1 MLFYDSVCTNSYIHC
16 FNCCAMNKLEQIDK
30 KVTEIK
36 SMLEN
41 FIDERNSTLVIDRRL
56 SMDEVAEVVG
66 GFFDVSLKMLRSDS
80 REGHIM
86 KARHLTKYIM
96 LTEFHYTPKQIGDFI
111 KCNRTSVYPTPVSY
125 THLTLPT
132 TPYV

>member
-1 MLFYDSVCTNSYIHC
+1 
-16 FNCCAMNKLEQIDK
+16 MNKLEQIDRN
-30 KVTEIK
+30 VTKIK
-36 SMLEN
+36 SMLEDLIN
-41 FIDERNSTLVIDRRL
+41 EKHSALVIDRRL
-56 SMDEVAEVVG
+56 SMDEVAKVVG

-111 KCNRTSVYPTPVSY
+111 KCNRTSVYPTLHRTNNWIEVDDKYRKLHRLVMEEIAKKSKE
-125 THLTLPT
+125 
-132 TPYV
+132 VI